1 MSGRKGKLL
10 KALPK
15 VLIVGAIFVALA
27 LAFPVKPLPPIEGGP
42 KEIVLLHVAGVQW
55 PISNSMLLTW
65 LVTLVLILVANRA
78 TKRMQMAPSGLQN
91 LIEAAIEALHGLV
104 QDVAGERGK
113 RFFPFVATIFL
124 YVILSNWLGLIPG
137 VGPIGIKETHV
148 VGGHEQEIIIPLLR
162 SPSADLNNT
171 VALAIVSVLMTQ
183 VFAVMAL
190 GPVNYSAKWFNFR
203 RWGTL
208 VLALLGRRPRK
219 GLVGLFFWGLIDIF
233 VGMVELFSEIMKIVT
248 FSFRLFGNI
257 FAGEV
262 ILIVMAYLLPQ
273 FLPLP
278 FYALELFVGF
288 IQAFV
293 FAMLT
298 LVFMSM
304 ATIQHGAAE
313 SHAEH

>member
-1 MSGRKGKLL
+1 MSGRRQTILKILL
-10 KALPK
+10 AMAVLLAL
-15 VLIVGAIFVALA
+15 G
-27 LAFPVKPLPPIEGGP
+27 LAFPVRPLPPIEGGP
-42 KEIVLLHVAGVQW
+42 KAIISLHVAGAEF
-55 PISNSMLLTW
+55 PISNSMLLSW
-65 LVTLVLILVANRA
+65 IVTIVLIVVTYFA
-78 TKRMQMAPSGLQN
+78 TQRMQLVPSGLQN
-91 LIEAAIEALHGLV
+91 LIEAVIEAISGLV
-104 QDVAGERGK
+104 DNIAGARGK
-113 RFFPFVATIFL
+113 RYFPFVATIFL
-124 YVILSNWLGLIPG
+124 YVIMGNWLGLIPG
-137 VGPIGIKETHV
+137 VGPIGVKETV
-148 VGGHEQEIIIPLLR
+148 VVSGQPEQILIPILR

-171 VALAIVSVLMTQ
+171 VALAIVSVFMTQ
-183 VFAVMAL
+183 VFAIMAL
-190 GPVNYSAKWFNFR
+190 GFFSYGAKWFNFR
-203 RWGTL
+203 KWGTF

-219 GLVGLFFWGLIDIF
+219 GMAGLLIWGSVDIF
-233 VGMVELFSEIMKIVT
+233 VGLVELFSEMMKLIT

-293 FAMLT
+293 FAILT

-304 ATIQHGAAE
+304 ATIQHGGAA